1 MQRKL
6 FWLTKYRVS
15 LRIQSE
21 FGEMRT
27 RITLNTDTSDSVN
40 YGGIT
45 SSNKTQALTKNMN
58 MDIWVIGKLR
68 DSFTQIKL
76 SRKYN

>member
-15 LRIQSE
+15 LLIQSE
-21 FGEMRT
+21 FGKMCT

-40 YGGIT
+40 YGEIT
-45 SSNKTQALTKNMN
+45 SSNKTQAVTKNMN

>member
-6 FWLTKYRVS
+6 FWLTKYGLS
-15 LRIQSE
+15 LRIWSE
-21 FGEMRT
+21 CGEMRT
-27 RITLNTDTSDSVN
+27 RIILNTDKFDSVN
-40 YGGIT
+40 YGENT

-58 MDIWVIGKLR
+58 MDIWVVGKLR

-76 SRKYN
+76 SKKYN